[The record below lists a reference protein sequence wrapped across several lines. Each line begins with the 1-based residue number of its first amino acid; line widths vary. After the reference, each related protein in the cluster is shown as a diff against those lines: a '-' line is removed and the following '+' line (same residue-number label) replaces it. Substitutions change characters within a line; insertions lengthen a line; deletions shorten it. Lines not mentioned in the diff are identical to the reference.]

1 MQEQERYILRD
12 LRLLDGQP
20 VDIAI
25 QDGRIAGVW
34 TADAAI
40 QDRQIAGVWTSGQAA
55 KQWEDAASID
65 CSGQYV
71 SSGWIDMHVHAF
83 PELDPYGDEIDAI
96 GVEQGV
102 ATIVDAGSCGADRI
116 GELLANGQKAR
127 TNLLAFLNIAHI
139 GLHRIDELSD
149 LAWID
154 GSKLRKALEAHQS
167 SIVGLKA
174 RISKSVVK
182 DSGIE
187 PLRLAR
193 RFSEETGL
201 PLMVHIGSGPPAIE
215 DVVRLLADRDIIT
228 HYLNGKA
235 NNLFNGEGRPLQ
247 VLADALAR
255 GVRLDV
261 GHGTAS
267 FSFRVADTAKRH
279 GIPLHTISSD
289 IYRGNRKNGPVY
301 SLANVM
307 TKFLHL
313 GYTLEEVVAAV
324 TSNAAE
330 WLGKPELGRIVA
342 GDTAN
347 LTLFEVRQ
355 ERTELVDSEGERRI
369 ADQLI
374 QAKGVVVDGKFIK
387 CEVRP

>member
-1 MQEQERYILRD
+1 MHAQGRFIVR
-12 LRLLDGQP
+12 RVKLLSGNQ
-20 VDIAI
+20 VDII
-25 QDGRIAGVW
+25 IDEGRIARI
-34 TADAAI
+34 AA
-40 QDRQIAGVWTSGQAA
+40 SGQG
-55 KQWEDAASID
+55 QLEDACEIEGN
-65 CSGQYV
+65 GQYV

-83 PELDPYGDEIDAI
+83 PELEPYGDEVDEI
-96 GVEQGV
+96 GVKQGV

-116 GELLANGQKAR
+116 GELLESGQQAR
-127 TNLLAFLNIAHI
+127 TNLLAFLNISHI
-139 GLHRIDELSD
+139 GLLRIDELSQ
-149 LAWID
+149 LEWID
-154 GSKLRKALEAHQS
+154 WSKLIQAIEQHRA

-174 RISKSVVK
+174 RISRSVVK

-193 RFSEETGL
+193 KFSEHTGL

-215 DVVRLLADRDIIT
+215 EVVELLEDRDIIT

-235 NNLFNGEGRPLQ
+235 NNLFDEDGRPLP
-247 VLADALAR
+247 VLLDAIDR

-267 FSFRVADTAKRH
+267 FSFRVAEAAKQHR
-279 GIPLHTISSD
+279 IPLHTISSD
-289 IYRGNRKNGPVY
+289 LYRGNRLNGPVY

-313 GYTLEEVVAAV
+313 GYSLEEVIAAV
-324 TSNAAE
+324 TTNAAE
-330 WLGKPELGRIVA
+330 WLGKPELGRIGV

-355 ERTELVDSEGERRI
+355 EETELVDSEGETRI
-369 ADQLI
+369 ANQLI
-374 QAKGVVVDGKFIK
+374 QAKGVFVNGSYTK
-387 CEVRP
+387 CEVRS